1 MVARNVSAYIR
12 HPWGLP
18 AMHQINIL
26 FISYVALH
34 RKLAIV
40 PLYFP
45 PII

>member
-1 MVARNVSAYIR
+1 MVARNVSPRIR

-18 AMHQINIL
+18 AMHQINRL

-34 RKLAIV
+34 RKLAIC
-40 PLYFP
+40 PWYFP